1 MKKTMRAIV
10 LVMACLLML
19 TAFVS
24 CGKSAESVKEKAEKK
39 GYKYESA
46 TAEEL
51 KSYSDKY
58 ETPITEAIRI
68 TDEATGDSVT
78 AFFFENKKD
87 AKSVRVNIEESLQ
100 ALSNIGNVT
109 VERKGKAVVLGN
121 PDMIDNIW

>member
-39 GYKYESA
+39 GYKCESA

-51 KSYSDKY
+51 KSLSERF
-58 ETPITEAIRI
+58 ETTVTDVIRI
-68 TDEATGDSVT
+68 VDEANGTSVT
-78 AFFFENKKD
+78 AYFFESKKD
-87 AKSVRVNIEESLQ
+87 AKSVRVTVEESLQ
-100 ALSNIGNVT
+100 ALHSIGNVT

-121 PDMIDNIW
+121 PDIIDIIW

>member
-24 CGKSAESVKEKAEKK
+24 CGKSAETVKEKAEKK
-39 GYKYESA
+39 GYKCVSA

-51 KSYSDKY
+51 KVISEKFDA
-58 ETPITEAIRI
+58 TVTERLII
-68 TDEATGDSVT
+68 TDEATKTSVT
-78 AFFFENKKD
+78 AYFFESKKD
-87 AKSVRVNIEESLQ
+87 AKSERAAYEENLQ
-100 ALSNIGNVT
+100 AVSAVGNIT
-109 VERKGKAVVLGN
+109 VERKGKAVIVGN